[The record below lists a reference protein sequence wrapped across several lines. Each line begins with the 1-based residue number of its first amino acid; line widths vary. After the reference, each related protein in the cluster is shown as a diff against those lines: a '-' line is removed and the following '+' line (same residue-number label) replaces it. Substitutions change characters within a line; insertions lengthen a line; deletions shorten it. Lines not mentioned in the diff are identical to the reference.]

1 MAWWLWRLHS
11 EKEAEA
17 YATSSFEHRLG
28 QDCILLWK
36 YLRVSLMV
44 NKSLVFALGKEK
56 EP

>member
-17 YATSSFEHRLG
+17 YATGSFEHRLG

-36 YLRVSLMV
+36 YLRVNLMV